1 MRLMLSAAF
10 AVLAGPALA
19 APQVVTDFAPVQ
31 SLVMQVMGDVGTPTM
46 LLPVGG
52 DPHDFQLRPSQA
64 AALEN
69 ADVVFWIGPELTPAL
84 DKAIGALGG
93 KALSVPLLHKGGGHS
108 RDFADGE
115 GVDPHAWLDP
125 TNAEVWLGTIAVV
138 LGKVDPPNAAVY
150 AANAVAA
157 EAKLVALDKTLMAQL
172 APVRG
177 KPLIEFHDAFGYFAD
192 HYGLNVAATI
202 ELGDATTPSA
212 LRLAQIRQTALES
225 RAVCAFPEAGR
236 DPAFLKVVAEG
247 TDLKIGAPQDP
258 EAALSTD
265 APTPGLYADL
275 LTHLAQTVVDCAGN

>member
-1 MRLMLSAAF
+1 MRLMLSAALV
-10 AVLAGPALA
+10 ALAAPAFA

-31 SLVMQVMGDVGTPTM
+31 SLVMQVMGDLGTPTM

-64 AALEN
+64 AALDK

-84 DKAIGALGG
+84 DKAIGALGD
-93 KALSVPLLHKGGGHS
+93 KALSVPLLHKGGGHT
-108 RDFADGE
+108 RDFSDGA

-125 TNAEVWLGTIAVV
+125 TNAEAWLGTIAVV
-138 LGKVDPPNAAVY
+138 LGKVDPPNAATY

-157 EAKLVALDKTLMAQL
+157 EAKLVTLDKTLKAEL
-172 APVRG
+172 APAAG

-192 HYGLNVAATI
+192 HYGLDVVATI

-212 LRLAQIRQTALES
+212 GRLAEIRQTALAS
-225 RAVCAFPEAGR
+225 HAVCAFPEAGR

-258 EAALSTD
+258 EAALSSD
-265 APTPGLYADL
+265 EPTPGLYASL
-275 LTHLAQTVVDCAGN
+275 LTHLAQTVVDCTGN